1 MTTTHTPP
9 RSSGCHLSQEAL
21 TTLVDSRGVTEIVL
35 AVPDMQGRLQG
46 KAFNADVF
54 LEHLT
59 DGVEMC
65 AYLLATDIDMTP
77 LDGFALTGWEQG
89 FGDFVVQ
96 PDWNTTR
103 LLPGRPGTA
112 LLLGTP
118 LRPGHTTEP
127 VEVAPRR
134 MLETQLDRVRELGY
148 LVKVGVES
156 EFVLYERS
164 DGHDALKPAWHHNLD
179 YALHHPPTAADFLKR
194 LSGVLHEAGIRYEA
208 LKTEGAPG
216 QVEVS
221 FAYTDAAA
229 ACDDYTLF
237 RHLVTELA
245 QRQNLTAA
253 FMAAP
258 QTGVGSGLH
267 LHLSLWTPDGEPAF
281 TRHEQHGL
289 PPLMEEAIAGMVSGL
304 PHLAPLYAPTV
315 NSYKRYRPHSFAP
328 TRYTWGADHRGC
340 AIRVTGHGPGARLEV
355 RLAGADANAYLAL
368 TAYLAALTHGLDNA
382 LAPPPPCAHDAY
394 QDTQG
399 IPVHRDL
406 AQAVQYFAHST
417 FANNLLG
424 EDIVRHYARAAQA
437 ELDWHHTHVTDLER
451 HRGIR

>member
-1 MTTTHTPP
+1 MTTTDTPP
-9 RSSGCHLSQEAL
+9 RPPEPLSQEAL
-21 TTLVDSRGVTEIVL
+21 TKLVASRDLTKIML

-46 KAFNADVF
+46 KVLNADVF
-54 LEHLT
+54 LERLT

-89 FGDFVVQ
+89 FGDFLVR
-96 PDWNTTR
+96 PDWSTTR

-112 LLLGTP
+112 LILGTP
-118 LRPGHTTEP
+118 HAGCTPL
-127 VEVAPRR
+127 EVTPRR
-134 MLETQLDRVRELGY
+134 MLQTQLDRMRALGY

-156 EFVLYERS
+156 EFVLYEQS
-164 DGHDALKPAWHHNLD
+164 PEALKPAWGHNLD
-179 YALHHPPTAADFLKR
+179 YALHHPPAAADFLRR
-194 LSGVLHEAGIRYEA
+194 LSDVLHEAGIRYEA

-221 FAYTDAAA
+221 LAYTDALA
-229 ACDDYTLF
+229 ACDDYTLY
-237 RHLVTELA
+237 RHLALELA
-245 QRQNLTAA
+245 QRHDWAAA

-258 QTGVGSGLH
+258 ETGVGSGLH

-281 TRHEQHGL
+281 IWHEQQGL
-289 PPLMEEAIAGMVSGL
+289 PMLMEQAIAGLVSGL

-315 NSYKRYRPHSFAP
+315 NSYKRYRSHSFAP
-328 TRYTWGADHRGC
+328 TRYTWGTDHRGC
-340 AIRVTGHGPGARLEV
+340 AIRVTGHGVGARLEV

-368 TAYLAALTHGLDNA
+368 TAYLAALTDGIDNA

-394 QDTQG
+394 QDTQA

-406 AQAVQYFAHST
+406 AQAVQYFQHST
-417 FANNLLG
+417 FADNLLG
-424 EDIVRHYARAAQA
+424 EDVVRHYARAAQS
-437 ELDWHHTHVTDLER
+437 ELDCHRTHVTDLER

>member
-1 MTTTHTPP
+1 MTTTPTPRSTPP
-9 RSSGCHLSQEAL
+9 TVAAALSQEAL
-21 TTLVDSRGVTEIVL
+21 TTLVADREVTEIVL

-46 KAFNADVF
+46 KVFNAAVF
-54 LEHLT
+54 MERLT

-77 LDGFALTGWEQG
+77 LDGFALAGWEQG
-89 FGDFVVQ
+89 FGDFLVQ

-103 LLPGRPGTA
+103 LLPSPSGTA
-112 LLLGTP
+112 LILGTP
-118 LRPGHTTEP
+118 HADGAP
-127 VEVAPRR
+127 VAVAPRR

-148 LVKVGVES
+148 LVKLGVES
-156 EFVLYERS
+156 EFVLYEQS
-164 DGHDALKPAWHHNLD
+164 PEGLKPAWDHNLD
-179 YALHHPPTAADFLKR
+179 YALHHPPAAADFLHR
-194 LSGVLHEAGIRYEA
+194 LSDVLHEAGIRYEA

-221 FAYTDAAA
+221 FAYTDATA

-245 QRQNLTAA
+245 QRQNLTTA
-253 FMAAP
+253 FMASP
-258 QTGVGSGLH
+258 ETGVGSGLH
-267 LHLSLWTPDGEPAF
+267 LHLSLWTSDGEPAF
-281 TRHEQHGL
+281 TRHELHGL
-289 PPLMEEAIAGMVSGL
+289 SPLMEQAIAGLVSGL

-340 AIRVTGHGPGARLEV
+340 AVRITGHCQGARLEV

-368 TAYLAALTHGLDNA
+368 AAYLAALTHGLDNA
-382 LAPPPPCAHDAY
+382 LAPPPPCSRDAY

-417 FANNLLG
+417 FANKLLG
-424 EDIVRHYARAAQA
+424 EDVVRHYARAAQA